1 MVDMK
6 KEFYYKGN
14 STGCLLI
21 HGFTSTPAELFEL
34 GLRLKDEGYTVLGV
48 RLKGHGTDIHD
59 MEKCKYTDWIE
70 SCEEGYE
77 RLKSQ
82 CDKINVIGHSM
93 GSLLALHIAS
103 EHEVNKVAAL
113 SPPIRVKDRRAN
125 FAFLIKYFV
134 KYNMWGK
141 GNRPEE
147 EAKYLIGYGGAPLC
161 CVAELVSLTRK
172 VTKELGKITKPLLIV
187 HSHKDMTV
195 DEKSVDILKNNVGT
209 KDVKVV
215 YLEKCGHNITVE
227 CEKNIVSDEVANFL
241 KE

>member
-1 MVDMK
+1 MGDMK
-6 KEFYYKGN
+6 KEFFYKGN

-21 HGFTSTPAELFEL
+21 HGFTSTPAELYEL

-48 RLKGHGTDIHD
+48 RLKGHGTTIQD

-70 SCEEGYE
+70 SCEEGYK
-77 RLKSQ
+77 RLQEQ

-103 EHEVNKVAAL
+103 EYEVNKVAAL
-113 SPPIRVKDRRAN
+113 SPPIKVRDKRAN
-125 FAFLIKYFV
+125 FAFLFKHII
-134 KYNMWGK
+134 KYNMWGYED
-141 GNRPEE
+141 RPEDE
-147 EAKYLIGYGGAPLC
+147 KKYLLGYGGAPVC
-161 CVAELVSLTRK
+161 CVAELVSLAHK
-172 VTKELGKITKPLLIV
+172 VRKELGKINKPLLII

-195 DEKSVDILKNNVGT
+195 DERSVDILKSNVGT

-215 YLEKCGHNITVE
+215 YLEKCGHNITIE
-227 CEKNIVSDEVANFL
+227 CEKNKVFDEVAKFL